1 MKLIKLNDMSSV
13 KVDKKWQAE
22 CDART
27 MAEYQAIISDKTR
40 MRAAMK
46 EAQKQAEDLSKRAAA
61 MSKVSKTKK

>member
-1 MKLIKLNDMSSV
+1 MKPIKLKEMI
-13 KVDKKWQAE
+13 KVDKKFQAE

-40 MRAAMK
+40 MRLAMK